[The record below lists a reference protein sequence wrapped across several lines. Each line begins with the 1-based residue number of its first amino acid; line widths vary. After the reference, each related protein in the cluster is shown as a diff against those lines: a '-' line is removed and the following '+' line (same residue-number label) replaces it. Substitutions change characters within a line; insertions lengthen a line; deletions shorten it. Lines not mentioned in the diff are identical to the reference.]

1 MIKLRLKDISKVVN
15 RYAKVISSIVNI
27 DVEIVDENLIRI
39 AGTGLYSNK
48 LNESIDRVGYVYK
61 HALATGE
68 IQIINNPGEN
78 ELCKNCEQ
86 CGNCIEEMEICVPI
100 KYKDETFGIIGLICS
115 SYDQKKRL
123 EGNLTNMVSFLEQIG
138 ELIAAKI
145 IEENE
150 VELNRLNL
158 NFLKQILDSVDNGVI
173 PIKRDGTIQNINYCG
188 LKELKLSPSVIGKN
202 IEITEVEE
210 YYHGNRTFKITIEE
224 KEFNVVGKL
233 IPNVV
238 GIDECDKI
246 LIFNK
251 LHKLQEDALNISLG
265 DNKTNTKSILGESK
279 AIKSLKNKVKRIAD
293 SKSTVLITGESGTGK
308 KTVLNIYSELFG
320 YVKGAFSGA
329 SSSGRIGKFELA
341 NKGVIFLDEI
351 GDMPLYLQVKLLRVL
366 QERVVVRIGSNQLQH
381 LDIRVIAATNKNLK
395 ELVKEGKFRE
405 DLYYRLNVIPIEVP
419 PLRDREDDIDII
431 TKGLLNKYNQI
442 YNKYVHSIDNDVR
455 NIMHKYSWPGNIRE
469 LENVVEFMVSL
480 SDESGIVKRSMLPK
494 SFVDAYQEEKDKN
507 KFSFLENNEIRTL
520 KDIEK
525 EYITKVLE
533 EYGYDTEG
541 KKKAAKKL
549 GIGLATL
556 YRKLDDMK

>member
-1 MIKLRLKDISKVVN
+1 M
-15 RYAKVISSIVNI
+15 
-27 DVEIVDENLIRI
+27 
-39 AGTGLYSNK
+39 
-48 LNESIDRVGYVYK
+48 
-61 HALATGE
+61 
-68 IQIINNPGEN
+68 
-78 ELCKNCEQ
+78 
-86 CGNCIEEMEICVPI
+86 
-100 KYKDETFGIIGLICS
+100 
-115 SYDQKKRL
+115 
-123 EGNLTNMVSFLEQIG
+123 
-138 ELIAAKI
+138 
-145 IEENE
+145 
-150 VELNRLNL
+150 
-158 NFLKQILDSVDNGVI
+158 
-173 PIKRDGTIQNINYCG
+173 
-188 LKELKLSPSVIGKN
+188 
-202 IEITEVEE
+202 
-210 YYHGNRTFKITIEE
+210 
-224 KEFNVVGKL
+224 
-233 IPNVV
+233 
-238 GIDECDKI
+238 
-246 LIFNK
+246 IFNK

-308 KTVLNIYSELFG
+308 ELVARAIHSESDRKNKPFIAINCGAIPETLLESELFG

-541 KKKAAKKL
+541 KKKAAKQL